1 MDKRHSGKPNY
12 PSRSSQPSGSQGRGL
27 ARAPYNFVPLPEK
40 VVPAQE
46 LPDHDCY
53 HEDRH
58 SGYFTVTL
66 TTETPLYI
74 RGMLT
79 EKEAA
84 EQARDQSKHKDE
96 PDFFQRHDKPV
107 IPGSSLRGMLRTL
120 VEIIAFGKLTRVSD
134 KPKIFFRAVAA
145 KADDPLGGKYKEVVG
160 PLGKHVQAG
169 YLERKGDAW
178 FIRPARARGGRTYDK
193 VRDLEERGRIAQSI
207 RNVRDVIHLN
217 EEGYHVQYHDVKLE
231 RAEPPLA
238 VRSLRQGERRDGVL
252 VCTGNMAESSGAIG
266 GRVTT
271 NRRNFVIVY
280 EADDRATPLEID
292 PQAVEDY
299 RDGLTPFL
307 TEKPFDP
314 EYGCL
319 VEGRP
324 VFYIRPSQGEKV
336 MYFGHAPFFRIAAT
350 LVTADGEKRAVTPRD
365 MIPEAVRDKPDHY
378 DIAEA
383 LFGYIDKGDPNRHKQ
398 GDKCRAYASRVSVS
412 DAVVEGAQTDFY
424 EAEFVPKVLGGP
436 KPTTFQ
442 HYLEQP
448 REAYKEKSKLH
459 HYATVPRP
467 KIRGHKRY
475 WLQRIKG
482 IDSVRET
489 DTSKYGDTQHT
500 RMKPVKAGITFKFT
514 VRFENLS
521 DVELGALAW
530 ALYLP
535 CSPEHRHQLGMGK
548 PYGMGMVKLEPTLH
562 VIDRQARYTQ
572 LFDGDRWATAER
584 EESAE
589 QFIAAFEKYI
599 ADKLGNG
606 KRFRDLQRICEL
618 NVMLTPQAPDK
629 KFTYM
634 TIEPENEYKDRPV
647 LPRPSEVIGSACAG
661 DAPSRSAALSESET
675 RYKVGDVVEG
685 RVVENAPANKPFR
698 VKLDEAYGGA
708 VVTAQGDSTARAEGN
723 RVYLQVV
730 EGNPR
735 FKPIS
740 KKEAEAL
747 RRSKQG

>member
-1 MDKRHSGKPNY
+1 MSKKPNHKPNPESGAPQ
-12 PSRSSQPSGSQGRGL
+12 PSRSQGGRL
-27 ARAPYNFVPLPEK
+27 ARAPYNFVPLPQK
-40 VVPAQE
+40 VVPAE
-46 LPDHDCY
+46 EPLPDHDRY

-84 EQARDQSKHKDE
+84 EQARDQSKHKDK
-96 PDFFQRHDKPV
+96 PDFFQRHGKPV
-107 IPGSSLRGMLRTL
+107 IPGSSLRGMLRAL
-120 VEIIAFGKLTRVSD
+120 VEIIAFGKLQPVSG
-134 KPKIFFRAVAA
+134 KRLIYRAVF
-145 KADDPLGGKYKEVVG
+145 DSTSLGETYRSAMLDKNGDGSFNYPSRRLRG
-160 PLGKHVQAG
+160 G
-169 YLERKGDAW
+169 YLKKTDAEY
-178 FIRPARARGGRTYDK
+178 FIVPAQIFNGESFVFVPKSFLPPDK
-193 VRDLEERGRIAQSI
+193 QKPQSI
-207 RNVRDVIHLN
+207 HEIWVKPASRKLHVVTNKRNVRLQVAVTDKISFTAGPDLKKAQLVISGHTSN
-217 EEGYHVQYHDVKLE
+217 RRWHPAIFERGDESAEIKIEDEMWRQYEEDRDMTRGIEARKLTKNGD
-231 RAEPPLA
+231 PLFY
-238 VRSLRQGERRDGVL
+238 L
-252 VCTGNMAESSGAIG
+252 VDENGQLVFFGPTLMFRLPYPNSIADLILTEASNASITDMAEAIFG
-266 GRVTT
+266 WVTRGD
-271 NRRNFVIVY
+271 NPH
-280 EADDRATPLEID
+280 D
-292 PQAVEDY
+292 
-299 RDGLTPFL
+299 
-307 TEKPFDP
+307 
-314 EYGCL
+314 
-319 VEGRP
+319 
-324 VFYIRPSQGEKV
+324 
-336 MYFGHAPFFRIAAT
+336 
-350 LVTADGEKRAVTPRD
+350 KREP
-365 MIPEAVRDKPDHY
+365 I
-378 DIAEA
+378 
-383 LFGYIDKGDPNRHKQ
+383 
-398 GDKCRAYASRVSVS
+398 ASRVSVS
-412 DAVVEGAQTDFY
+412 DAVVEGAQGDFY
-424 EAEFVPKVLGGP
+424 EAEFVPKILGGP

-448 REAYKEKSKLH
+448 REAYTDKSKLH

-467 KIRGHKRY
+467 KLRGHKRY

-482 IDSVRET
+482 IADIREP
-489 DTSKYGDTQHT
+489 DPSKYGDTQHT

-548 PYGMGMVKLEPTLH
+548 PYGMGMVKLTPTLH
-562 VIDRQARYTQ
+562 LIDRRARYTQ

-584 EESAE
+584 EASAD

-618 NVMLTPQAPDK
+618 NVMLTPREPDK

-647 LPRPSEVIGSACAG
+647 LPRPSEVIGSACSG
-661 DAPSRSAALSESET
+661 DAPSKSEALGKNET
-675 RYKVGDVVEG
+675 GYKVGDVLEG
-685 RVVENAPANKPFR
+685 RILENAPADKPFKVR
-698 VKLDEAYGGA
+698 LDEVYGSA
-708 VVTAQGDSTARAEGN
+708 VVTAQGDSTPRMEGN

>member
-1 MDKRHSGKPNY
+1 VI
-12 PSRSSQPSGSQGRGL
+12 
-27 ARAPYNFVPLPEK
+27 RAL
-40 VVPAQE
+40 
-46 LPDHDCY
+46 
-53 HEDRH
+53 
-58 SGYFTVTL
+58 
-66 TTETPLYI
+66 
-74 RGMLT
+74 
-79 EKEAA
+79 
-84 EQARDQSKHKDE
+84 
-96 PDFFQRHDKPV
+96 
-107 IPGSSLRGMLRTL
+107 
-120 VEIIAFGKLTRVSD
+120 
-134 KPKIFFRAVAA
+134 
-145 KADDPLGGKYKEVVG
+145 
-160 PLGKHVQAG
+160 
-169 YLERKGDAW
+169 
-178 FIRPARARGGRTYDK
+178 
-193 VRDLEERGRIAQSI
+193 
-207 RNVRDVIHLN
+207 
-217 EEGYHVQYHDVKLE
+217 
-231 RAEPPLA
+231 
-238 VRSLRQGERRDGVL
+238 
-252 VCTGNMAESSGAIG
+252 
-266 GRVTT
+266 
-271 NRRNFVIVY
+271 
-280 EADDRATPLEID
+280 
-292 PQAVEDY
+292 
-299 RDGLTPFL
+299 
-307 TEKPFDP
+307 
-314 EYGCL
+314 
-319 VEGRP
+319 
-324 VFYIRPSQGEKV
+324 
-336 MYFGHAPFFRIAAT
+336 
-350 LVTADGEKRAVTPRD
+350 
-365 MIPEAVRDKPDHY
+365 Y

-412 DAVVEGAQTDFY
+412 DAVVESAQGDFY

-514 VRFENLS
+514 VCFENLS

-599 ADKLGNG
+599 ADKAG
-606 KRFRDLQRICEL
+606 KW
-618 NVMLTPQAPDK
+618 QALPRPAAHLRAERHAHAASADK

-647 LPRPSEVIGSACAG
+647 LPRPSEVIGSACSG
-661 DAPSRSAALSESET
+661 DAPSKSAALSVRT
-675 RYKVGDVVEG
+675 KTGYKVGDVAG
-685 RVVENAPANKPFR
+685 RSHR
-698 VKLDEAYGGA
+698 
-708 VVTAQGDSTARAEGN
+708 
-723 RVYLQVV
+723 
-730 EGNPR
+730 
-735 FKPIS
+735 
-740 KKEAEAL
+740 
-747 RRSKQG
+747 